1 MIAIGADH
9 GGFNLK
15 KEIIEVFEGIIDFKD
30 FGTISEE
37 AVNYP
42 DIAFKVAE
50 SVSNGEC
57 DLGVLIC
64 RSGIGMAICAN
75 KVKNIRCANVA
86 TTKAARLCKEHN
98 DANVIALA
106 ADELSIDSAKEIIKT
121 WLDSE
126 FIGGRHKTR
135 IDIISDYENKN

>member
-9 GGFNLK
+9 GGYNLK